1 MAMKVVAS
9 VVAKVWVR
17 MGAGLVVHMAAR
29 CSAENAGYVKE
40 VVGAQGVGELV
51 ELVGSCW

>member
-1 MAMKVVAS
+1 MKVAAS
-9 VVAKVWVR
+9 VVAKVWVC
-17 MGAGLVVHMAAR
+17 MGAGLMVHLAAR

-40 VVGAQGVGELV
+40 MLGAQGVGGELV